1 MVLIIAGITGTTKI
15 GMTGTNASGISGIH
29 GNGTSVSGF
38 PELPVLDSPENQYSD
53 TGICGINVRICR
65 YCMTGTAGITPPE
78 QRYSKLRN
86 GGLIWT
92 GILIYWKNCCQFVVH
107 RIHCYR
113 VLYFPILPLARINH
127 RVCRQIIWR
136 NRPGAAF
143 CQRHIPIPYYAL

>member
-1 MVLIIAGITGTTKI
+1 MLPESVVFMETELRYPDFQNFRYSILRKISTLTPESVVSMYGFVGIA
-15 GMTGTNASGISGIH
+15 
-29 GNGTSVSGF
+29 
-38 PELPVLDSPENQYSD
+38 
-53 TGICGINVRICR
+53 
-65 YCMTGTAGITPPE
+65 TAGITPPE